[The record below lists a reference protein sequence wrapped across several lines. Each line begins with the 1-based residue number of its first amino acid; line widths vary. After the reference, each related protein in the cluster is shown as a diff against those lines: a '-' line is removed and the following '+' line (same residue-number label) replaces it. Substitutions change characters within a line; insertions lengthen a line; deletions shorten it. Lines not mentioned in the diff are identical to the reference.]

1 MSRHRDHVEAR
12 EPQELGQRSMRTE
25 PIVRPV
31 LVTDMIQNIRVL
43 HGRLV
48 PDHVFDPIHDHQ
60 HKSCIGATGPKGP
73 ILTFPEFGQTQPP
86 RSVLVREEIH
96 SRRIH
101 IEAVRIEPRGEH
113 DFFAHKNKR

>member
-48 PDHVFDPIHDHQ
+48 PDHVFDPIHDHE
-60 HKSCIGATGPKGP
+60 HEPRVRATTAKSP
-73 ILTFPEFGQTQPP
+73 ILRLLEFGETQSA
-86 RSVLVREEIH
+86 RSVLVREEVDSWTIN
-96 SRRIH
+96 
-101 IEAVRIEPRGEH
+101 IETIRVKPCGKH
-113 DFFAHKNKR
+113 NFFPHKYKR